1 MLRSFLFAALAL
13 FISPAPAAPP
23 VSATTQAPAAPVAS
37 TRSHPGIF
45 VATIHSVDSA
55 SGMVSLLTGRGHALR
70 IVQVLLPPKL
80 EIKKIG
86 AAVPRSE
93 LKPGAIVRVRFA
105 EESIQGARQASAVDL
120 MESQESGR

>member
-1 MLRSFLFAALAL
+1 
-13 FISPAPAAPP
+13 
-23 VSATTQAPAAPVAS
+23 
-37 TRSHPGIF
+37 
-45 VATIHSVDSA
+45 
-55 SGMVSLLTGRGHALR
+55 MVSLLTGRGHALR